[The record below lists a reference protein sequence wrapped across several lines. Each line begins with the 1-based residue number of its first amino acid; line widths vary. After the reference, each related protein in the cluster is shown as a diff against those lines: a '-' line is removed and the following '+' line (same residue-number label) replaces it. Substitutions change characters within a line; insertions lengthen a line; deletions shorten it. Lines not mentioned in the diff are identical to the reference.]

1 MAKKK
6 VPINEKVKTRKD
18 EIRFKT
24 DDPKRMLNKYIC
36 ARVLK
41 AWTED
46 FVDKDTGQITSVE
59 RNEVLFEKGTYIDR
73 EVLQKIQFSQAAG
86 ECKEIEVSNQNREAY
101 ELESTHLYPYSSKV
115 TVGDK
120 KYRFILY
127 ATSIQNVLEIMR
139 DYLELNYSGGFS
151 ITNVQEM
158 DSCIILTDELTKENL
173 DIAYLRDGIDM
184 ETYLNAR
191 QGPDESEDGN
201 AKEEKKFFQMDMKI
215 TYDDGIE
222 LHQSFIV
229 NTFDT
234 KIVLSTILRAG
245 LPLHDGMLSYFDNAE
260 SAFLAAYRKYDA
272 ADKFHINTEYCTTPD
287 LEGKTL
293 IIADAM
299 LATGSSII
307 LVYDRLIS
315 DGGQPDHTHIVC
327 PIVSAVAVDTL
338 KKALPANTTL
348 WTGAVDEELTSHSF
362 VVPGLGDAGD
372 LAYGEKI

>member
-41 AWTED
+41 TWTED
-46 FVDKDTGQITSVE
+46 FVDKDTGKITSIE

-73 EVLQKIQFSQAAG
+73 DVLQKIQFSQAAG

-139 DYLELNYSGGFS
+139 DYLELNYSGGFT

-184 ETYLNAR
+184 ETYLNAKE
-191 QGPDESEDGN
+191 GADESEDGN

-229 NTFDT
+229 NTIDT
-234 KIVLSTILRAG
+234 NRA
-245 LPLHDGMLSYFDNAE
+245 LVVISRYLQECEEKRKERAE
-260 SAFLAAYRKYDA
+260 KEGG
-272 ADKFHINTEYCTTPD
+272 EYQVRTA
-287 LEGKTL
+287 TL
-293 IIADAM
+293 CIEKAVTMPAK
-299 LATGSSII
+299 GFVPKEFS
-307 LVYDRLIS
+307 LVY
-315 DGGQPDHTHIVC
+315 
-327 PIVSAVAVDTL
+327 
-338 KKALPANTTL
+338 N
-348 WTGAVDEELTSHSF
+348 
-362 VVPGLGDAGD
+362 
-372 LAYGEKI
+372 EK

>member
-41 AWTED
+41 TWTED
-46 FVDKDTGQITSVE
+46 FVDKDTGKITSVE

-229 NTFDT
+229 NTSDT
-234 KIVLSTILRAG
+234 NRA
-245 LPLHDGMLSYFDNAE
+245 LLVINKYLQDAE
-260 SAFLAAYRKYDA
+260 QKH
-272 ADKFHINTEYCTTPD
+272 ADKVKEN
-287 LEGKTL
+287 
-293 IIADAM
+293 
-299 LATGSSII
+299 
-307 LVYDRLIS
+307 
-315 DGGQPDHTHIVC
+315 GGTYEKRKNVLCIE
-327 PIVSAVAVDTL
+327 
-338 KKALPANTTL
+338 KAAPMP
-348 WTGAVDEELTSHSF
+348 VKSF
-362 VVPGLGDAGD
+362 VPKEFS
-372 LAYGEKI
+372 LAYNEPE

>member
-24 DDPKRMLNKYIC
+24 DDPKRMLNKY
-36 ARVLK
+36 
-41 AWTED
+41 
-46 FVDKDTGQITSVE
+46 
-59 RNEVLFEKGTYIDR
+59 EVLFEKGTYIDR

-201 AKEEKKFFQMDMKI
+201 DKEEKKFFQMDMKI

-234 KIVLSTILRAG
+234 NRA
-245 LPLHDGMLSYFDNAE
+245 LLVINKYLQDAE
-260 SAFLAAYRKYDA
+260 QKH
-272 ADKFHINTEYCTTPD
+272 ADKVKEN
-287 LEGKTL
+287 
-293 IIADAM
+293 
-299 LATGSSII
+299 
-307 LVYDRLIS
+307 
-315 DGGQPDHTHIVC
+315 GGTYEKRKNVLCIE
-327 PIVSAVAVDTL
+327 
-338 KKALPANTTL
+338 KAAPMP
-348 WTGAVDEELTSHSF
+348 VKSF
-362 VVPGLGDAGD
+362 VPKEFS
-372 LAYGEKI
+372 LAYNEPE